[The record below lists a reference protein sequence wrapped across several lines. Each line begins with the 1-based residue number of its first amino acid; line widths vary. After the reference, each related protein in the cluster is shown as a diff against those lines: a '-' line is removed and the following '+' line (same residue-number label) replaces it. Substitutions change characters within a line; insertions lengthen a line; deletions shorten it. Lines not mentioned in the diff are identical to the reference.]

1 MTFPYLWVP
10 ITLAAALGQV
20 LRNGAQ
26 AGLTAKIGTLGAT
39 QVRFVFGFPF
49 ALVFLAIGI
58 AATGEAFPPITSAAL
73 GWCFAGAAAQIG
85 ATALML
91 TVMRARAFGVAYA
104 YIKTEPVI
112 VALFGVLFLGDG
124 LPVAGWIAVLVVTIG
139 VILAALRPG
148 DFDKLFAE
156 ALPALTGIAA
166 GALFGFSAVAFRG
179 AIGAL
184 EAGGFLVRSLTML
197 SISLAMQ
204 TAMLGAWL
212 ALRNREAFL
221 GSLREWRGSIGA
233 GFLGAAASAGWFTA
247 FSLTAAANVR
257 TLALVEMPIAALA
270 SWRIS
275 RKRLRGNEI
284 AGFALVLGGVALLLA
299 SHPS

>member
-26 AGLTAKIGTLGAT
+26 VGLTAKIGTLGAT

-139 VILAALRPG
+139 VI
-148 DFDKLFAE
+148 LFAE